1 MGDSL
6 EGADANQGE
15 EEHSVAVLEF
25 PVFANYIR
33 KVVTVHL
40 EDDDIIPG
48 SLNAALEDR
57 SNQDC
62 IKKFISDP
70 QVSSLLIERSLS
82 KGKKFRFHL
91 VLEM

>member
-6 EGADANQGE
+6 EGADATQGE
-15 EEHSVAVLEF
+15 EEHSVAVVEF
-25 PVFANYIR
+25 SVFANYVR
-33 KVVTVHL
+33 KVVIVHL
-40 EDDDIIPG
+40 EDDDIIPA

-70 QVSSLLIERSLS
+70 QVSSLLIQRSLS
-82 KGKKFRFHL
+82 KGK
-91 VLEM
+91 VM